1 MPDIYISPDG
11 KYETSLLSIQIS
23 DVKHNKKLGEYNGI
37 LKPLINNNTTLRLAS
52 SSTANINIDAI
63 KNYSF
68 IDYLRSGMQINLWV
82 AIDFTGS
89 NGAPNLPNSLHYLGT
104 KNNQYETAIRA
115 CGDIVAYYDF
125 DQKFP
130 VFGFGGK
137 FYGNPVVE
145 HCFPLN
151 GNPNDPEIEG
161 IDGVL

>member
-68 IDYLRSGMQINLWV
+68 IDYLRSVMQINLWV

-89 NGAPNLPNSLHYLGT
+89 NGALNLPNSLHYLGT
-104 KNNQYETAIRA
+104 KRL
-115 CGDIVAYYDF
+115 
-125 DQKFP
+125 
-130 VFGFGGK
+130 
-137 FYGNPVVE
+137 VE
-145 HCFPLN
+145 ILLLIMILIKNFLFLVSGEN
-151 GNPNDPEIEG
+151 FMEI
-161 IDGVL
+161 LL